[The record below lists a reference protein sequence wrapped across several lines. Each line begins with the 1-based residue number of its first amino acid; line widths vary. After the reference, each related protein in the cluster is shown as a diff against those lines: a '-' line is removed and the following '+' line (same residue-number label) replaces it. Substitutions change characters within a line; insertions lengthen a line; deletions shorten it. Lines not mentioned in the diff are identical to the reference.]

1 MKMLKEFGFIAL
13 FILVVVVIIG
23 ILFFEF
29 IPTQVIEEP
38 EQYKQ
43 AESTAKLI
51 SQIQEEQQPEEDG
64 KKEEEVLQ
72 SYEVTKNQLYNAEQ
86 ATDYVSGKA
95 HPFYKYDAKVENSVT
110 GDETNTDSSNTNT
123 SNVAG
128 NSNVSGSSSAQK
140 GNSSTQSGNKNN
152 IQSSNKNK
160 IDTDNLVDKSNKV
173 TTK

>member
-72 SYEVTKNQLYNAEQ
+72 SYEVTKNQLYNSEQ

-110 GDETNTDSSNTNT
+110 GDETNSSNTNT

-128 NSNVSGSSSAQK
+128 NSNVSGSSTAQK